1 MKWLLWF
8 PAWFL
13 FMACLFTGTA
23 WGQVSYRGHVVDG
36 AGQAVAY
43 ATVVL
48 LAGER
53 QVSGTITDEAGDF
66 VLESFTGQYQLV
78 IQSLGY
84 DIFRKELLF
93 PVSRPDTLVVSSS
106 SYALDE
112 VVVRARGIERKADR
126 FVMTVSP
133 TAGQD
138 GAELLSRSPG
148 VWLSEGD
155 ISINGTRG
163 ARLFVDER
171 EIRLEG
177 EVLMAYLRS
186 LRSEDIQRIE
196 VIPLA
201 GAAYDASARGG
212 VIRIQTRRQ
221 SDNGVRGYLSLGG
234 SLSSSLRR
242 YAPQASVDARVGR
255 WSLGGSLS
263 GILTP
268 VNRSEMN
275 SWREYGEMGKD
286 FESRSNRDTESNYGT
301 GRFRAIFEPD
311 TLSRFGAEVSYSA
324 QTSEGDSW
332 SRTSLTSGSVPMES
346 LGDYCQVEDYKTYS
360 ATVNYSRDLVGRAA
374 SLKAIVDYV
383 GKRSNG
389 DNDYRIRQ
397 EQEDGSRDTLYRS
410 HASADYDLAMADLSF
425 HKNIG
430 KRWSY
435 QFGAKYTYTSMD
447 DYSIYEGLSKEGFWL
462 PNDDYGCL
470 LRYHEHIAGA
480 YASFSAELGSWNLSA
495 GVRTEYAATVN
506 RDDALERDYLDLFPN
521 VGVTYAFD
529 PLKRWL
535 LTGQYARN
543 IERPPFYA
551 LNPNRRQSSD
561 YSYQIGNPYLRP
573 TYMERFSLTLVY
585 DYRYSLTFGGNLH
598 RDLIRE
604 FCERDPVD
612 PEVSYITYEN
622 HDREN
627 HWFIALNLPF
637 QPFYWCDLTANLVGV
652 KQDIRMR
659 RSDNY
664 VAHYLGFANVVATFS
679 LPADLT
685 LEARYAGTS
694 RLYSG
699 NSEVAPFHTL
709 DLKARK
715 GFMDDKLSLV
725 FAVENL
731 FGQASSYA
739 SRLDRYH
746 AFSRFEGGSFGR
758 LFKLSLTWNFN
769 SGKRFKKSG
778 MEIGNN
784 SERSRLDEK

>member
-1 MKWLLWF
+1 MKWFLWF

-36 AGQAVAY
+36 VGQAVAY

-155 ISINGTRG
+155 ISINGTQG

-177 EVLMAYLRS
+177 EELMAYLRS
-186 LRSEDIQRIE
+186 LHSEDIQRIE
-196 VIPLA
+196 VIPVA

-212 VIRIQTRRQ
+212 VIRIRTRRQ
-221 SDNGVRGYLSLGG
+221 SDNGVRGYLSMGG

-268 VNRSEMN
+268 VNRSEMT

-346 LGDYCQVEDYKTYS
+346 LGDYRQVEDYKTYS
-360 ATVNYSRDLVGRAA
+360 ATVNYSLDLVGRAA

-397 EQEDGSRDTLYRS
+397 EQEDWNRDTLYRS

-435 QFGAKYTYTSMD
+435 QFGAKYTYRGK
-447 DYSIYEGLSKEGFWL
+447 IYL
-462 PNDDYGCL
+462 
-470 LRYHEHIAGA
+470 
-480 YASFSAELGSWNLSA
+480 
-495 GVRTEYAATVN
+495 
-506 RDDALERDYLDLFPN
+506 YLD
-521 VGVTYAFD
+521 G
-529 PLKRWL
+529 
-535 LTGQYARN
+535 
-543 IERPPFYA
+543 
-551 LNPNRRQSSD
+551 
-561 YSYQIGNPYLRP
+561 
-573 TYMERFSLTLVY
+573 
-585 DYRYSLTFGGNLH
+585 
-598 RDLIRE
+598 
-604 FCERDPVD
+604 
-612 PEVSYITYEN
+612 
-622 HDREN
+622 
-627 HWFIALNLPF
+627 
-637 QPFYWCDLTANLVGV
+637 
-652 KQDIRMR
+652 
-659 RSDNY
+659 
-664 VAHYLGFANVVATFS
+664 
-679 LPADLT
+679 
-685 LEARYAGTS
+685 
-694 RLYSG
+694 
-699 NSEVAPFHTL
+699 
-709 DLKARK
+709 
-715 GFMDDKLSLV
+715 
-725 FAVENL
+725 
-731 FGQASSYA
+731 
-739 SRLDRYH
+739 
-746 AFSRFEGGSFGR
+746 
-758 LFKLSLTWNFN
+758 
-769 SGKRFKKSG
+769 
-778 MEIGNN
+778 
-784 SERSRLDEK
+784 